1 MCSCDS
7 RKNTSWGY
15 ESELDSWHDLCDLGL
30 ILSPLNITFL
40 IWNLVFFSQ
49 PPASLKAEMNKG
61 GGGEEG
67 SRRGER
73 KWGDQNLLEHVWEA
87 GRATPQRVWWVNS
100 PSLPSGCSTGPCPA
114 RRCSHVAPTPISRV

>member
-87 GRATPQRVWWVNS
+87 GRDTRGRCRQVREEVARWC
-100 PSLPSGCSTGPCPA
+100 GRMYIPA
-114 RRCSHVAPTPISRV
+114 HLGEF